1 MSHSPELERGYR
13 RLLALYPRGFRR
25 ENADEIIGVLLATA
39 ADGQRRVGLAE
50 SADLIRGAL
59 RMRLRPAGRPP
70 GAVRGAIRLMW
81 IGAASS
87 VALAI
92 AMVVTTGSV
101 KSAVLALDPAFTAAQ
116 WHGVLVEFAFR
127 EWCTPLV
134 VALWLWLAWANT
146 RGRNWARLVFG
157 AWFIVCGLLE
167 LSALAQGVAL
177 VAPVD
182 FAIGAVQTLIVAVAT
197 VLLFSR
203 QSSLYY
209 QPQTAVP

>member
-1 MSHSPELERGYR
+1 MSYSPELERGYR
-13 RLLALYPRGFRR
+13 RLLACYPRAFRR

-39 ADGQRRVGLAE
+39 AEDQRRVGLAE
-50 SADLIRGAL
+50 AADLIRGAL
-59 RMRLRPAGRPP
+59 RMRLRPTGRPP
-70 GAVRGAIRLMW
+70 GAVRGAIRLMCA
-81 IGAASS
+81 GAASS
-87 VALAI
+87 VALMI

-101 KSAVLALDPAFTAAQ
+101 RSAVLALDPAFTAAQ
-116 WHGVLVEFAFR
+116 WHGVLVGLAIR

-134 VALWLWLAWANT
+134 VAVWLWLAWANG

-157 AWFIVCGLLE
+157 AWFIVCGLTE

-182 FAIGAVQTLIVAVAT
+182 FTVGAVQCFITAAAT
-197 VLLFSR
+197 VMLFSR

-209 QPQTAVP
+209 QPDAAVQ